1 MECPR
6 CHTPNPSSA
15 VRCLQC
21 DTPIDLDLQTLLG
34 PEEEEK
40 APEDANLTLEN
51 WSAPV
56 TAPSG
61 SEPRS
66 ATDPLQTGNLLAG
79 RYEILDRLGGGGMGT
94 VYKARDREVDRL
106 VAVKVIRAD
115 LANDSDILSRF
126 KQELILARKVT
137 HKNVIRIFDLGR
149 ASGMRFI
156 TMEYIE
162 GQDLRSF
169 IKKTGRPT
177 PQAAVEIIQQVCNAL
192 EAAHS
197 EGIVHRD
204 LKPPNI
210 MIDAQNRVYVMDF
223 GIARSVGSEGLTM
236 TGALIG
242 TPDYMSPE
250 QVRGE
255 DIDCRSDIFS
265 LGIIFY
271 ELLTG
276 KMPYRGETVQKAMY
290 KRTVERAKPV
300 ISEEPSIPAF
310 LSDVVS
316 KCLEIEREKRYQTV
330 SEIAADLN
338 TWKSGE
344 ADRASSVLERWLR
357 HVAANRMA
365 RIAAVA
371 ILALGIGAYA
381 VRRLVTPSPEKTASA
396 TKQAIAL
403 AVVPFRNASGDAS
416 LDWLGSSLGDM
427 LSVGIGQSSTMRT
440 IPEAR
445 VSQVY
450 TDLRLTP
457 GTNLDPSTLDRIAQ
471 FTNAD
476 LVVYG
481 SYAKFGEQVRI
492 DATLLDRKNA
502 RSIPLNAEAANEKDV
517 LKTVDQL
524 AKQIRDN
531 LALSSSTVAELQATA
546 FTPSSQ
552 SVPALRDYNKG
563 LELQRAGKSLE
574 AREAFS
580 AATTEDPNFA
590 LAYSGLAQ
598 AFASLGQDD
607 QAQANSLKAVNFSQ
621 SLPQPERNLINARN
635 AKIMKDYPK
644 AIAAYENMVKSS
656 PGDTTYL
663 FQLAGLYE
671 DAGELDKARDTL
683 AKLQSLDPKDGQVLL
698 ARGRVELKSN
708 QPDKALEFLNT
719 AQNLAI
725 EVNNEELKANVLQ
738 AMGNGYYAMHRLDDA
753 LRSYQDSLALKR
765 KLGLKKGAAA
775 SLGSIASLQVDLGKP
790 DEALKNY
797 NESLK
802 LSREIGDT
810 AGVANSLI
818 DLGSFY
824 VNRNQPEKGLPL
836 FKESLQMLIELG
848 DDATR
853 SLVLS
858 NIGNIYLGQGDSQEA
873 HTFYEQALQLMEK
886 SGATDTLPVTLHNLA
901 ETDAAL
907 GLYDQAIDRYHSALD
922 LQRKADN
929 KQGIALENS
938 GLGTIYGMQGRYGA
952 ALSAKEEAVKLLRD
966 INDQTV
972 AMVDVLGGYGSA
984 LASVGRADDA
994 RKNLQDALQL
1004 ARTLKDTDRIAIVL
1018 GYLGDNAFYAG
1029 DLANARQ
1036 FYMQAAQAGGHSS
1049 DRGVVMTTKFN
1060 LARLAADQG
1069 RAAEAISALSSI
1081 GAEAG
1086 NSVPKFL
1093 ATQAAIWLGRSYLAA
1108 KNPKKAQ
1115 EVLQAAVLQ
1124 AEKLG
1129 LQGLKAQGHAL
1140 LAASLRAQGKSGEA
1154 DTEAKV
1160 AAQIFNQIQSESHFD
1175 PRTRHDFTTG
1185 IS

>member
-1 MECPR
+1 MDCPR
-6 CHTPNPSSA
+6 CHTPNPA
-15 VRCLQC
+15 TAARCLRC
-21 DTPIDLDLQTLLG
+21 DTPFDMDSQTFLDLDDQT
-34 PEEEEK
+34 
-40 APEDANLTLEN
+40 PEDANLTLEN
-51 WSAPV
+51 WAAPATASSA
-56 TAPSG
+56 SDHG
-61 SEPRS
+61 S
-66 ATDPLQTGNLLAG
+66 ATDPLLTGSLLAG
-79 RYEILDRLGGGGMGT
+79 RYEILERLGGGGMGT
-94 VYKARDREVDRL
+94 VYKAKDREVDRI
-106 VAVKVIRAD
+106 VAVKVIRPD

-126 KQELILARKVT
+126 KQELVLARKVT

-162 GQDLRSF
+162 GEDLRSLV
-169 IKKTGRPT
+169 KKTGRPT
-177 PQAAVEIIQQVCNAL
+177 PQAATDIILQVCNAL
-192 EAAHS
+192 EAAHA

-204 LKPPNI
+204 LKPQNI
-210 MIDAQNRVYVMDF
+210 MLDSHARVYVMDF

-265 LGIIFY
+265 LGIIYY

-276 KMPYRGETVQKAMY
+276 KMPYRGETAQKAMY
-290 KRTVERAKPV
+290 KRTVERAARV
-300 ISEEPSIPAF
+300 ITEEPSIPEF
-310 LSDVVS
+310 LSDLVS
-316 KCLEIEREKRYQTV
+316 KCLEIDRAKRYQSV

-357 HVAANRMA
+357 RLARNRTARLAA
-365 RIAAVA
+365 AALLV
-371 ILALGIGAYA
+371 LGIGTYA
-381 VRRLVTPSPEKTASA
+381 VRRLAGSSPGKSAPTA
-396 TKQAIAL
+396 KPAIAL
-403 AVVPFRNASGDAS
+403 AVVPFRNASGDPS
-416 LDWLGSSLGDM
+416 LDWLGSSLSDM
-427 LSVGIGQSSTMRT
+427 LSVGIGQSSTVRT

-471 FTNAD
+471 FSNAD
-476 LVVYG
+476 IVVYG
-481 SYAKFGEQVRI
+481 QYARFGDQLRI
-492 DATLLDRKNA
+492 DATLLDRKNS
-502 RSIPLNAEAANEKDV
+502 RSIQLKAEAAGEKDV

-524 AKQIRDN
+524 AKKVRES
-531 LALSSSTVAELQATA
+531 LALSTSAVAELQATA

-552 SVPALRDYNKG
+552 SVSALRDYNEG
-563 LELQRAGKSLE
+563 LTFQRSGKNLQ
-574 AREAFS
+574 ARDAFQ
-580 AATTEDPNFA
+580 AAVAEDPNFA

-598 AFASLGQDD
+598 AFASLGHDD
-607 QAQANSLKAVNFSQ
+607 QAQSDSLKAVNLSET
-621 SLPQPERNLINARN
+621 LPQPERNLISARH

-644 AIAAYENMVKSS
+644 AITAYESLVKSS
-656 PGDTTYL
+656 PGDTSYL
-663 FQLAGLYE
+663 FQLADLYE
-671 DAGELDKARDTL
+671 SVGNLDKARDAL
-683 AKLQSLDPKDGQVLL
+683 AKLQSLDPKDGEVLL

-708 QPDKALEFLNT
+708 QPDKALEFLNS
-719 AQNLAI
+719 AQSLAI

-738 AMGNGYYAMHRLDDA
+738 AMGNGYYALHRLEDA
-753 LRSYQDSLALKR
+753 LRSFQDSLALKE
-765 KLGLKKGAAA
+765 KLGLKRGAAA
-775 SLGSIASLQVDLGKP
+775 SLGSIANLQVELGKP

-810 AGVANSLI
+810 TGVAESLI
-818 DLGSFY
+818 DLGYFY
-824 VNRNQPEKGLPL
+824 VNRNQPEKALPL
-836 FKESLQMLIELG
+836 FKESLQMLIDQG
-848 DDATR
+848 DDQN
-853 SLVLS
+853 SGLVLS
-858 NIGNIYLGQGDSQEA
+858 NIGNIYLGQGNSQDA
-873 HTFYEQALQLMEK
+873 HTYYEQALQLMEK
-886 SGATDTLPVTLHNLA
+886 SGASDAMPITLHNLA
-901 ETDAAL
+901 ETEAAL

-929 KQGIALENS
+929 KQGIALETS
-938 GLGTIYGMQGRYGA
+938 GLGTIYEMQGRYGA

-972 AMVDVLGGYGSA
+972 SMVDVLGGYGNA
-984 LASVGRADDA
+984 LAAMGRTDDA

-1004 ARTLKDTDRIAIVL
+1004 ARNLKDSDRIAIVF

-1029 DLANARQ
+1029 DLISSRQ
-1036 FYMQAAQAGGHSS
+1036 FYTQAAQAGAHSS
-1049 DRGVVMTTKFN
+1049 DRSLVMTTRFN

-1069 RAAEAISALSSI
+1069 RSGEAISVLNSI
-1081 GAEAG
+1081 NAEAG
-1086 NSVPKFL
+1086 KSGPKFL
-1093 ATQAAIWLGRSYLAA
+1093 ATQSAIWLGRSYLAA

-1129 LQGLKAQGHAL
+1129 LLGLKAQGHAL
-1140 LAASLRAQGKSGEA
+1140 LATTLRALGKPREA
-1154 DTEAKV
+1154 ETEAKV
-1160 AAQIFNQIQSESHFD
+1160 ASQILAQIQSESHFD
-1175 PRTRHDFTTG
+1175 LRTRHDFTSG

>member
-1 MECPR
+1 MECPH
-6 CHTPNPSSA
+6 CHTPNPANA

-21 DTPIDLDLQTLLG
+21 DTPIDDLSSQTLMDS
-34 PEEEEK
+34 EESTP
-40 APEDANLTLEN
+40 ADANLTLEN
-51 WSAPV
+51 WSSPV
-56 TAPSG
+56 TVSSG
-61 SEPRS
+61 SEPPS
-66 ATDPLQTGNLLAG
+66 ATNPLQTGSLLGG

-94 VYKARDREVDRL
+94 VYKARDREVDRV

-169 IKKTGRPT
+169 VKKEGRPT
-177 PQAAVEIIQQVCNAL
+177 PQAAVEIILQVCNAL

-210 MIDAQNRVYVMDF
+210 MIDAQKRAYVMDF

-290 KRTVERAKPV
+290 KRTVERAAPV
-300 ISEEPSIPAF
+300 VTEEPSVPAY

-316 KCLEIEREKRYQTV
+316 KCLEIEREKRYQSV
-330 SEIAADLN
+330 SEIATDLR
-338 TWKSGE
+338 TWQSGE
-344 ADRASSVLERWLR
+344 ADRASSVVERWLR
-357 HVAANRMA
+357 HLAANRVV
-365 RIAAVA
+365 RLAAA
-371 ILALGIGAYA
+371 GILALGIGAYA
-381 VRRLVTPSPEKTASA
+381 VRRLAMSSPEKTPAA
-396 TKQAIAL
+396 KPAIAL
-403 AVVPFRNASGDAS
+403 AVVPFRNASGDPA

-481 SYAKFGEQVRI
+481 QYAKFGDQIRI

-502 RSIPLNAEAANEKDV
+502 RSIPLKAEAANEKDV

-524 AKQIRDN
+524 AKEIRDN
-531 LALSSSTVAELQATA
+531 LALSSSAVAELQATA

-552 SVPALRDYNKG
+552 SVPALRDYNEG
-563 LELQRAGKSLE
+563 LKLQRAGKSLE
-574 AREAFS
+574 ARDAFQS
-580 AATTEDPNFA
+580 AVTDDPNFA

-598 AFASLGQDD
+598 AFASLGHDD
-607 QAQANSLKAVNFSQ
+607 QAQSYSLKAVNLSE
-621 SLPQPERNLINARN
+621 SLPQPERNLINARH

-644 AIAAYENMVKSS
+644 AIAAYENLVKSS

-663 FQLAGLYE
+663 FQLADLYE
-671 DAGELDKARDTL
+671 NAGELDKARETL

-698 ARGRVELKSN
+698 ARGRVELRSG
-708 QPDKALEFLNT
+708 QADKALEFLNT

-738 AMGNGYYAMHRLDDA
+738 AMGNGYYALHRLEDA
-753 LRSYQDSLALKR
+753 LRSFQDSLALKQ
-765 KLGLKKGAAA
+765 KLGLKRGAAA

-824 VNRNQPEKGLPL
+824 VNRNQPDKALPL
-836 FKESLQMLIELG
+836 FKESLQMLIDLG
-848 DDATR
+848 DDPTR

-873 HTFYEQALQLMEK
+873 HTFYDQALQLMEK
-886 SGATDTLPVTLHNLA
+886 SGATDALPVTLHNLA

-907 GLYDQAIDRYHSALD
+907 GLYDQAVERYHNALD
-922 LQRKADN
+922 LQRKSDN
-929 KQGIALENS
+929 KQGIALETS
-938 GLGTIYGMQGRYGA
+938 GLGTIYGLQGRYGA

-966 INDQTV
+966 INDQTIS
-972 AMVDVLGGYGSA
+972 MVDVLGGYGNA
-984 LASVGRADDA
+984 LAAVRRTDDA

-1004 ARTLKDTDRIAIVL
+1004 ARNLKDSDRIAMIL

-1036 FYMQAAQAGGHSS
+1036 FYNQAAQSAAHSS
-1049 DRGVVMTTKFN
+1049 DRGVVLATKFN

-1069 RAAEAISALSSI
+1069 RAAEAISALNAI
-1081 GAEAG
+1081 NAEAG
-1086 NSVPKFL
+1086 KTGPKFL
-1093 ATQAAIWLGRSYLAA
+1093 ATQSAVWLGRSYLAA
-1108 KNPKKAQ
+1108 KNSKKAQ
-1115 EVLQAAVLQ
+1115 EVLQGAILQ

-1129 LQGLKAQGHAL
+1129 LLGLKAQGHAL
-1140 LAASLRAQGKSGEA
+1140 LAVALRALGKAGEA
-1154 DTEAKV
+1154 DSEAK
-1160 AAQIFNQIQSESHFD
+1160 AATQIFNQIQSESHFD

-1185 IS
+1185 VS

>member
-1 MECPR
+1 MECPH
-6 CHTPNPSSA
+6 CHTPNPASA
-15 VRCLQC
+15 VRCLKC
-21 DTPIDLDLQTLLG
+21 DTPIEDLSSPTLMDS
-34 PEEEEK
+34 EEEIT
-40 APEDANLTLEN
+40 PEDANLTLEN

-61 SEPRS
+61 SEPPS
-66 ATDPLQTGNLLAG
+66 ATNPLQTGSLLAG

-106 VAVKVIRAD
+106 VALKVIRAD

-156 TMEYIE
+156 TMEFIE

-169 IKKTGRPT
+169 VKKSGRPT
-177 PQAAVEIIQQVCNAL
+177 PQAAVDIILQVCNAL

-210 MIDAQNRVYVMDF
+210 MIDAQGRVYVMDF

-276 KMPYRGETVQKAMY
+276 KMPYRGDTVQKAMY
-290 KRTVERAKPV
+290 KRTVERAAPV
-300 ISEEPSIPAF
+300 ISEEPSVPAF

-316 KCLEIEREKRYQTV
+316 KCLEIEREKRYQNV
-330 SEIAADLN
+330 AEIAADLK
-338 TWKSGE
+338 TWQSGE

-357 HVAANRMA
+357 HLAANRMA
-365 RIAAVA
+365 RLAAGA
-371 ILALGIGAYA
+371 ILLLGVGTLVI
-381 VRRLVTPSPEKTASA
+381 RRLVVSSPEKSA
-396 TKQAIAL
+396 PAAKPAMAL

-481 SYAKFGEQVRI
+481 SYAKFGDQVRI

-502 RSIPLNAEAANEKDV
+502 RSIPLKAEAANEKDV

-531 LALSSSTVAELQATA
+531 LALSSAAVAELQATA

-552 SVPALRDYNKG
+552 SIPALRDYNEG
-563 LELQRAGKSLE
+563 LKFQRSGKSLE
-574 AREAFS
+574 ARDAFQ
-580 AATTEDPNFA
+580 AAVNEDPNFA

-598 AFASLGQDD
+598 AFASLGHDD
-607 QAQANSLKAVNFSQ
+607 QAQTYSLKAVNLSEN
-621 SLPQPERNLINARN
+621 LPQPERNLINARH

-644 AIAAYENMVKSS
+644 AIAAYENLVKSS

-663 FQLAGLYE
+663 FQLADLYE
-671 DAGELDKARDTL
+671 NAGELDKGLETL
-683 AKLQSLDPKDGQVLL
+683 TKLQSLDPKDGQVLWAL
-698 ARGRVELKSN
+698 GRVELKSG
-708 QPDKALEFLNT
+708 QPEKALEFLNT

-738 AMGNGYYAMHRLDDA
+738 AMGNGYHAMHRPEDA

-765 KLGLKKGAAA
+765 KLGLKKGAAT
-775 SLGSIASLQVDLGKP
+775 SLRSIANLEDELGKP

-810 AGVANSLI
+810 AGLAYSLI

-824 VNRNQPEKGLPL
+824 LNRNQPEKALPL
-836 FKESLQMLIELG
+836 FKESSQMLIDLG
-848 DDATR
+848 DDQTR

-858 NIGNIYLGQGDSQEA
+858 NIGNIYLSQGNAQDA
-873 HTFYEQALQLMEK
+873 HTFYEQALQLLQK
-886 SGATDTLPVTLHNLA
+886 SGAAIVPDILHNLA

-907 GLYDQAIDRYHSALD
+907 GLFDQAIDRYHSALD
-922 LQRKADN
+922 LQRKADD
-929 KQGIALENS
+929 KQGIAVETS
-938 GLGTIYGMQGRYGA
+938 GLGTIYGLQGRYGA

-972 AMVDVLGGYGSA
+972 FMVDVLGGYGNA
-984 LASVGRADDA
+984 LAAVLRTDDA

-1004 ARTLKDTDRIAIVL
+1004 ARNLKDSDRITIVL

-1029 DLANARQ
+1029 DLASARQ
-1036 FYMQAAQAGGHSS
+1036 FYAQAAQSGAHSS
-1049 DRGVVMTTKFN
+1049 DRSLVMTTKFN

-1069 RAAEAISALSSI
+1069 RPAEAISALTSVNT
-1081 GAEAG
+1081 EAG
-1086 NSVPKFL
+1086 KSGPKFL
-1093 ATQAAIWLGRSYLAA
+1093 ATQSAIWLGRSYLAA
-1108 KNPKKAQ
+1108 KNPAKAQ
-1115 EVLQAAVLQ
+1115 EVLQAAILQ

-1129 LQGLKAQGHAL
+1129 LSGLKAQGHAL
-1140 LAASLRAQGKSGEA
+1140 LAATLRALGKAGEA
-1154 DTEAKV
+1154 DAEAKV
-1160 AAQIFNQIQSESHFD
+1160 ATQIFNQIQAESHFD
-1175 PRTRHDFTTG
+1175 PRTRHDFASG